1 MTRKRFDGDPLE
13 ALRRSDPLDR
23 LEVPTD
29 TSEAH
34 ARALFQEITQ
44 METMKTETPAPRRR
58 MGMRIAF
65 GMASAVAVAAAAI
78 GGYALLADGA
88 EPRIAGGEPI
98 GSGAMQMCI
107 QFDEATLVA
116 QDMAFD
122 GTLVGIDGSFVSF
135 EVHRWYKGGEGDTV
149 TLDAGYP
156 VDDVFVA
163 LEGAPLDE
171 GQRYLAVASD
181 GFLWSCGYTVT
192 YDSDLAD
199 HWAELFGA

>member
-65 GMASAVAVAAAAI
+65 GMASAVAVAAAA
-78 GGYALLADGA
+78 AAPRGA
-88 EPRIAGGEPI
+88 VSAPR
-98 GSGAMQMCI
+98 
-107 QFDEATLVA
+107 
-116 QDMAFD
+116 
-122 GTLVGIDGSFVSF
+122 
-135 EVHRWYKGGEGDTV
+135 
-149 TLDAGYP
+149 
-156 VDDVFVA
+156 
-163 LEGAPLDE
+163 
-171 GQRYLAVASD
+171 AVLPTRP
-181 GFLWSCGYTVT
+181 G
-192 YDSDLAD
+192 
-199 HWAELFGA
+199 